1 MFNFKIFYNYYN
13 IMSYI
18 VNLDDYKPLFMDCI
32 NKLDSEV
39 GFSLFVNPNDL
50 NEVTLQASIGEDKKA
65 VVHYDTIVKIIT
77 NPTDYKDGLYYNPPK
92 DFDFI
97 TSISDYFKGNQ
108 VSIKVEKRGMWVW
121 KPNVE
126 LITLINKVMPEYL
139 LTLKEFTLNS
149 TFDDV
154 FPASTKFNN
163 DLISL
168 FKTITRNV
176 FYYNIFV
183 SYDEKIAKNE
193 YPYLEEVYKKRI
205 SLDEYYNYMSNILN
219 EKDVAYGFD
228 ISFVPWDTS
237 LNINVYYNEFSEQIL
252 NNMKNRKNHI
262 WYPEDKDLLIKRIKK
277 TKDLKIVLKE

>member
-1 MFNFKIFYNYYN
+1 
-13 IMSYI
+13 MSYI

-32 NKLDSEV
+32 NKLDTEV

-50 NEVTLQASIGEDKKA
+50 NEVTLQASIGENKMA

-77 NPTDYKDGLYYNPPK
+77 NPSDYKDGLYYNPPK
-92 DFDFI
+92 EFDFI

-108 VSIKVEKRGMWVW
+108 VSIKVEKRGIWVW

-126 LITLINKVMPEYL
+126 LITLINKVMPEYI
-139 LTLKEFTLNS
+139 LTLKEFTLDS
-149 TFDDV
+149 TYEDSI
-154 FPASTKFNN
+154 PASTGFND

-168 FKTITRNV
+168 FQTMTRNI

-205 SLDEYYNYMSNILN
+205 SLDEYYTYMTNILN
-219 EKDVAYGFD
+219 DPEEAYGFD
-228 ISFVPWDTS
+228 VSFVPWDTS

-252 NNMKNRKNHI
+252 NNMKDRKNHI

-277 TKDLKIVLKE
+277 TKDLKIVRK